1 MERGIYFDGWYPN
14 EHNYHPSMPPRRLT
28 MADDFVEMGGTV
40 LVWAGLGGGVISL
53 PYLEDE
59 AFGVVPQRFRQHGY
73 VNESEFIAYAK
84 QHGIDLFGI
93 VFEAQAW
100 EFPAEVEDGVVLA
113 QNQLRGVGE
122 VTTVGLREFSTD
134 TGPADWKP
142 FRHYFPD
149 GLVNSDGD
157 QVTDLWEE
165 VVSRDLEGRPLHAHW
180 VEVDGKGQSCYL
192 ADRNNP
198 VWREYLKA
206 IIRIQIDAGAPGVQ
220 LDETDVPLLALRY
233 GGCYCKDCV
242 KGFRAYLQ
250 TLDTVPDELVGVDL
264 GRFDYRQWLLDQ
276 GHRTGTAPQTYPLY
290 AEYCR
295 FLQIAITETFHEVAS
310 YVKEYAAQQGR
321 TVRVAG
327 NFYDVAPFY
336 EAMVDD
342 VDVLVTEM
350 RETKYQQPWYY
361 RHGVGMAKGRP
372 LVAVE
377 NPYGG
382 VTAELLAEVKR
393 GRAHDLFRLSILE
406 ANAMGAN
413 MSLPYGSWLG
423 TEVKDSYWVP
433 KELAVATGQALVALD
448 PVTTNVSAHS
458 VAVVYSVPSVMRAMM
473 DSDMF
478 SDDGRWFEPAEA
490 PDARPESYWD
500 TIELLSRS
508 GRTFDAIVL
517 PDEGLRADTTDADT
531 FAAYATVIVPDA
543 WDISQRQ
550 HRALVDHLD
559 HGGRVVV
566 VGAYGTEL
574 ADGAAQE
581 LLAHAGTTHVE
592 TTDAVLEHTPRDVL
606 GAFTEHTAVSVH
618 RLEDG
623 SRAVHVVN
631 FDHDADA
638 DRVTPLTDFA
648 LGLPGDDGTAGTAPT
663 NATLHRPGTA
673 PEQLPVTLDA
683 DGVPWVTIPTIDLYA
698 AVHLA

>member
-28 MADDFVEMGGTV
+28 MADDFAEMGGTI

-59 AFGVVPQRFRQHGY
+59 AFGTIPQRFRQHGY
-73 VNESEFIAYAK
+73 VNESEFIDYVK
-84 QHGIDLFGI
+84 QYGIDLFGI

-100 EFPAEVEDGVVLA
+100 EFPVELRDGEVVA
-113 QNQLRGVGE
+113 QNQLRGAGDRG
-122 VTTVGLREFSTD
+122 TVGLREFSTD

-149 GLVNSDGD
+149 GLVNSDGE

-180 VEVDGKGQSCYL
+180 VEVDGTGQACYL

-206 IIRIQIDAGAPGVQ
+206 VIRIQIDAGAPGVQ

-233 GGCYCKDCV
+233 GGCFCKDCM

-250 TLDTVPDELVGVDL
+250 TLPTVPEELRGTDL
-264 GRFDYRQWLLDQ
+264 ATFDYRTWLLER

-295 FLQIAITETFHEVAS
+295 FLQIAITDTFHEVAS
-310 YVKEYAAQQGR
+310 YVKEYAASQGK

-361 RHGVGMAKGRP
+361 RHGVGMARGRP

-382 VTAELLAEVKR
+382 VTAELLAEIER
-393 GRAHDLFRLSILE
+393 GRGHDLFRLSILE

-423 TEVKDSYWVP
+423 TEVKNSYWVP
-433 KELAVATGQALVALD
+433 KELAVSTGQALVALD
-448 PVTTNVSAHS
+448 EVTSNVSAHS

-478 SDDGRWFEPAEA
+478 SDEGRWFEPVEA
-490 PDARPESYWD
+490 ADARPESYWA

-517 PDEGLRADTTDADT
+517 PDEGLRPDDTTADT
-531 FAAYATVIVPDA
+531 FAPYATVIVPDA
-543 WDISQRQ
+543 WDISVLQ
-550 HRALVDHLD
+550 HRALVDHLGR
-559 HGGRVVV
+559 GGHVVV

-574 ADGAAQE
+574 PDDTDRE
-581 LLAHAGTTHVE
+581 LLDHAGTTRVAAGG
-592 TTDAVLEHTPRDVL
+592 AVLEHTPRDVL
-606 GAFTEHTAVSVH
+606 GDFGERSAVSVH
-618 RLEDG
+618 LLDDG

-631 FDHDADA
+631 FDYSTAD
-638 DRVTPLTDFA
+638 DRATGLTDFA
-648 LGLPGDDGTAGTAPT
+648 IGLPDAAGTT
-663 NATLHRPGTA
+663 TATVHRPGVA
-673 PEQLPVTLDA
+673 PEPLSVRVDDHGTA
-683 DGVPWVTIPTIDLYA
+683 WVTVPSIDLYA
-698 AVHLA
+698 AVHCA

>member
-28 MADDFVEMGGTV
+28 MADDFVEMGGTI

-59 AFGVVPQRFRQHGY
+59 AFGTIPQRFRQHGY
-73 VNESEFIAYAK
+73 VNESEFIDYAK

-100 EFPAEVEDGVVLA
+100 EFPAELRDGEVVA
-113 QNQLRGVGE
+113 QNQLRGAGE
-122 VTTVGLREFSTD
+122 RTTVGLREFSTD
-134 TGPADWKP
+134 TGPAAWKP

-149 GLVNSDGD
+149 GLVNSDGE

-165 VVSRDLEGRPLHAHW
+165 VVSRDLDGRPLHAHW

-233 GGCYCKDCV
+233 GGCFCKDCV

-250 TLDTVPDELVGVDL
+250 TLDTVPPQLDGVDL
-264 GRFDYRQWLLDQ
+264 TSFDYRRWLLDQ
-276 GHRTGTAPQTYPLY
+276 GYRTGTAPQTYPLY
-290 AEYCR
+290 PEYCR
-295 FLQIAITETFHEVAS
+295 FLQIAITDTFHEVAS
-310 YVKEYAAQQGR
+310 YVKEYAASQGKE
-321 TVRVAG
+321 VRVAG

-382 VTAELLAEVKR
+382 VTAELLAQIKQ
-393 GRAHDLFRLSILE
+393 GKAYDLFRLSIFE

-448 PVTTNVSAHS
+448 PVTSNRSAHAT
-458 VAVVYSVPSVMRAMM
+458 AVVYSVPSVMRAMM

-478 SDDGRWFEPAEA
+478 SDDGRWFEPVEA

-508 GRTFDAIVL
+508 GRSFDSIVL
-517 PDEGLRADTTDADT
+517 PDEELRRDTTDVST
-531 FAAYATVIVPDA
+531 FASYATVVVPDA
-543 WDISQRQ
+543 WNISRRQ
-550 HRALVDHLD
+550 HDALAAYLAE
-559 HGGRVVV
+559 GGRIVV

-574 ADGAAQE
+574 TDE
-581 LLAHAGTTHVE
+581 DR
-592 TTDAVLEHTPRDVL
+592 DAVLGHAGATQVDGVDALLEHAPQDVL
-606 GAFTEHTAVSVH
+606 GDFTDTTAVSIH
-618 RLEDG
+618 LLDDG

-631 FDHDADA
+631 FAFSDTT
-638 DRVTPLTDFA
+638 DRVTPLTNFA
-648 LGLPGDDGTAGTAPT
+648 IGLSGSEATT
-663 NATLHRPGTA
+663 ATLHRPGHA
-673 PEQLPVTLDA
+673 PEELVVRADA
-683 DGVPWVTIPTIDLYA
+683 YGAAWVTVPSIDLYA
-698 AVHLA
+698 AVHYA